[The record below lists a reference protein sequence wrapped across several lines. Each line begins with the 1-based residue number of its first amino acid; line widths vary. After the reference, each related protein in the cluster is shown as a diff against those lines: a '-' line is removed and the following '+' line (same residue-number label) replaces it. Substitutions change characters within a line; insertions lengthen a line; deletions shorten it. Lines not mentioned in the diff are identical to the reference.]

1 MGIPQSLRFPTQ
13 TTNGNT
19 AQIYWA
25 GGRGTFSAVGTFG
38 AGTCK
43 LQWSPDDG
51 TTWIDVD
58 KSGDT
63 FCTFTSN
70 GGGGFELA
78 QCHLRCALAGA
89 TSPSIAA
96 GVESS
101 VYQV

>member
-1 MGIPQSLRFPTQ
+1 MGIPQSLRFPLQ

-19 AQIYWA
+19 TLIYWA
-25 GGRGTFSAVGTFG
+25 GGRGTFTAYGTFAG
-38 AGTCK
+38 GTCK

-58 KSGDT
+58 KPGDT
-63 FCTFTSN
+63 FCTFTVN
-70 GGGGFELA
+70 GGGGFELS
-78 QCHLRCALAGA
+78 QSHLRCALAGA
-89 TSPSIAA
+89 GAASINA